1 MIKARQDK
9 LAVGVSVIQ
18 EGKVKE
24 RGRQDDRGSEAG
36 KGGEGVRGTSNGE
49 REEGKQV
56 KKCEGVRTR

>member
-1 MIKARQDK
+1 M
-9 LAVGVSVIQ
+9 AVGVSVIQ